1 MARSYI
7 RRRFTDSFTDSGPSA
22 FANSF
27 SFLEL
32 EMEARVGI
40 EPTHKAF
47 AEPCL
52 TTWLPRRQMLC
63 EAKSVSVG
71 RKSLV
76 GTQEFPKS
84 WNAFFGFLPFQLMPT
99 APEVA
104 GFEDSGGGDDA
115 GDEVGRG
122 DVEAG
127 IQGGA

>member
-1 MARSYI
+1 MVSVLVSVWTHSLLNTLLHTQLA
-7 RRRFTDSFTDSGPSA
+7 
-22 FANSF
+22 
-27 SFLEL
+27 
-32 EMEARVGI
+32 MEARVGI